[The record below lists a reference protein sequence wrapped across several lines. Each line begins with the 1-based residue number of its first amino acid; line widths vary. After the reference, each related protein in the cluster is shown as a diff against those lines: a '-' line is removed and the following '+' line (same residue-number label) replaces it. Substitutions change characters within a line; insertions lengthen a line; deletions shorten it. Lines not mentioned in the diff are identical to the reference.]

1 MSKEKFIVE
10 KFQVNEDC
18 QLIVDDNGEITIC
31 NTSKTLYLLNGA
43 LIFMNATYNSVW
55 LPDDLYEDKSFE
67 LISKYASVRKEYKDE
82 MIKNNKRVQTN
93 YINNDDNKI
102 LFYLFNWYTNDG
114 RLLSVKENINLEN
127 MYLRRLKIKSIL

>member
-1 MSKEKFIVE
+1 
-10 KFQVNEDC
+10 
-18 QLIVDDNGEITIC
+18 
-31 NTSKTLYLLNGA
+31 
-43 LIFMNATYNSVW
+43 MNATYNSVW